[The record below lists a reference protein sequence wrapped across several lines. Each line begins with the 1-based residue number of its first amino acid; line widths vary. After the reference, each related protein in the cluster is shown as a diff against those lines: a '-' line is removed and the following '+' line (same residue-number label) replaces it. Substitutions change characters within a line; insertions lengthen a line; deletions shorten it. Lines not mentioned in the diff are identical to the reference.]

1 MKGLTPMK
9 HLKKL
14 LCLAVALALICCC
27 AFAEAP
33 TTDREGN
40 EIALPAEVSKL
51 ISLAPACT
59 QVVMDLGLTDKLIA
73 VDTYSATYWP
83 ELAELP
89 QFDMFAPD
97 AEQLAALEPD
107 LILLSSMS
115 AFSGG
120 DALEALRKAGVCLAA
135 IPSSE
140 SLAAAQDDVRFIAAC
155 LGAQDKGE
163 ELVAQM
169 QAVIDQVAE
178 IAATITEK
186 KTVFFEISALPYLYS
201 GGANTYLDEL
211 ITTCGAVNVL
221 GDQQGWVSV
230 EAESAVALNP
240 DVILTNVNYTDDAV
254 GEILGREGWENVTA
268 VKNKAVYSIDNLAS
282 SLPNNHLTDALVA
295 VALAVYPDEFASLV
309 EVEPAA

>member
-1 MKGLTPMK
+1 MKS
-9 HLKKL
+9 LKKL
-14 LCLAVALALICCC
+14 LALLLALALLC
-27 AFAEAP
+27 ACTALAESPAF
-33 TTDREGN
+33 DREGN
-40 EIALPAEVSKL
+40 EIVLPEAVERL

-59 QVVMDLGLTDKLIA
+59 QVVMDLGLTDRLIA
-73 VDTYSATYWP
+73 VDSYSASYWP
-83 ELAELP
+83 ELAELT

-107 LILLSSMS
+107 LILVSSMS
-115 AFSGG
+115 SFSGG
-120 DALEALRKAGVCLAA
+120 DALDALKKTGVCLAA
-135 IPSSE
+135 IPSSD

-155 LGAQDKGE
+155 LGAQDAGE
-163 ELVAQM
+163 QLLADM
-169 QAVIDQVAE
+169 QATIDQVTA

-211 ITTCGAVNVL
+211 ITLCGGVNVL

-240 DVILTNVNYTDDAV
+240 DVILTNVNYMEDPV
-254 GEILGREGWENVTA
+254 GEILAREGWGEITA
-268 VKNKAVYSIDNLAS
+268 IKEQAVYAIDNLSS

-295 VALAVYPDEFASLV
+295 VAQVVYPDAY
-309 EVEPAA
+309 AALTTE

>member
-1 MKGLTPMK
+1 MKGLTPMT

-14 LCLAVALALICCC
+14 LCLAVALALVCCC

-59 QVVMDLGLTDKLIA
+59 QVVMDLGLTDRLIA
-73 VDTYSATYWP
+73 VDAYSAAYWP

-163 ELVAQM
+163 ELVAEM

-178 IAATITEK
+178 IAAAITEK

-211 ITTCGAVNVL
+211 ITTCGAINVL
-221 GDQQGWVSV
+221 GDQDGWVSV

-240 DVILTNVNYTDDAV
+240 DVILTNVNYIEDPVT
-254 GEILGREGWENVTA
+254 EILSREGWENVTA